1 MGEVEPIKYKLS
13 VENSFK
19 LFVGLLINT
28 MPIVVGGPKSD
39 CPISISTIPT
49 FRPCLAQK
57 LANNRVQILLPVSVD
72 PNTNT
77 APLSFK
83 ILLAIS
89 IQSPGIKYSS
99 VKSSCFIFYLL
110 TSKMPVLRFYTDN

>member
-13 VENSFK
+13 VEKSFK

-39 CPISISTIPT
+39 CPISISAITT

-57 LANNRVQILLPVSVD
+57 LVNNRVQILLPVSVA

-77 APLSFK
+77 VPLSFK

-89 IQSPGIKYSS
+89 SQFPGIKYSS
-99 VKSSCFIFYLL
+99 IDFSFFIFYLSL
-110 TSKMPVLRFYTDN
+110 LWRARLN